1 MPKIMPRNNNNNGE
15 RGESSKSATKEGL
28 VSLQYPTL
36 SRTNYSAWAMK
47 MKVYLRAQGVWDAIQ
62 STESLDSLDERKDQ
76 MALAAIYQAIP
87 EEMLFL

>member
-1 MPKIMPRNNNNNGE
+1 MPKIMPRNNNNTEE

-36 SRTNYSAWAMK
+36 SRINYSAWTMK
-47 MKVYLRAQGVWDAIQ
+47 MKVYLHAQGVWDAIE

-76 MALAAIYQAIP
+76 MTFAAI
-87 EEMLFL
+87 